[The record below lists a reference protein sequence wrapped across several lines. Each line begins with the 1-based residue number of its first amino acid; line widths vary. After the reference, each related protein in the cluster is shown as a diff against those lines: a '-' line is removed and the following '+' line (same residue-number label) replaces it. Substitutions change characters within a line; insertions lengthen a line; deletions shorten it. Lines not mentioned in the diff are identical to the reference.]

1 MQSSH
6 GPGAVSAVFDDGN
19 VVSHAGLVP
28 VMRLAEQVGL
38 ADLSDQLLSLG
49 GSAGSN
55 AGAKVTS
62 VVAGMAAGADSIDD
76 LDVLRHGGLPRLFT
90 GIRAPSTLGVFLR
103 HFGIGHVAQLE
114 KINRLMLG
122 RLHTATGVAAGTA
135 ELAFVDVDSK
145 ILEVYGRRKQG
156 ARYGYTGVR
165 GLDLLAATCS
175 SPTAAPVIT
184 GTRLRAGNAGS
195 RRKATSFVKAN
206 ITTARRYCGA
216 GQNLLVRLDSGF
228 YVAAVLN
235 AVLDA
240 GAWFSVTAPQRN
252 PVREAIATIGPQA
265 WTPIDYGKPLHDSET
280 GELLTHAE
288 VAETP
293 LTVFTNPTVHR
304 GQTITARLIVRRT
317 PLPTTP
323 DQDTLFPT
331 WRYHAIFTNSPVDA
345 VTAEA
350 QHRGRAGAI
359 EQVFADL
366 NNSALAHLPSGR
378 FAANAAWLT
387 LAAITHNLLRAAG
400 TLAGPR
406 YATARTATIRRN
418 LITIATRIAHSAR
431 RITLH
436 LPTHWPWAEPFTTL
450 FTATHAPPR
459 T

>member
-6 GPGAVSAVFDDGN
+6 GSGAVSVVFDDPN

-28 VMRLAEQVGL
+28 VMRLAERVGL
-38 ADLSDQLLSLG
+38 AELSDQLLSVG

-55 AGAKVTS
+55 PGAKVAS
-62 VVAGMAAGADSIDD
+62 IVAGMAAGADSIDD

-90 GIRAPSTLGVFLR
+90 GIRAPTTLGVFLR
-103 HFGIGHVAQLE
+103 HFAYGHVGQLE

-122 RLHTATGVAAGTA
+122 RLHAGTGVAAGTA

-145 ILEVYGRRKQG
+145 ILEVYGRGKQG
-156 ARYGYTGVR
+156 ARHGYTGVR

-175 SPTAAPVIT
+175 SATAAPVIT
-184 GTRLRAGNAGS
+184 GTRLRSGNAGS

-206 ITTARRYCGA
+206 ITAARRYCGA
-216 GQNLLVRLDSGF
+216 GENLLVRLDSGF

-240 GAWFSVTAPQRN
+240 GAWFSVTAVQRN
-252 PVREAIATIGPQA
+252 PVREAIAAIDPQA
-265 WTPIDYGKPLHDSET
+265 WTPIDYGKPVHDSET

-317 PLPTTP
+317 PIPT

-331 WRYHAIFTNSPVDA
+331 WRYHAIFTNSPFDA
-345 VTAEA
+345 ITAEA

-378 FAANAAWLT
+378 FVANAAWLT

-406 YATARTATIRRN
+406 YARARTATIRRH
-418 LITIATRIAHSAR
+418 LITVATRIAHSAR

-450 FTATHAPPR
+450 FTATHAPPTR
-459 T
+459 